1 MESGFPLLVFPFNTQ
16 ACEREG
22 EIGFEVGKTFRYC
35 QRSLSIN

>member
-1 MESGFPLLVFPFNTQ
+1 MESGFLLLVFPFTQ